1 MKLTEL
7 LSIRPGIT
15 ALTGSGGKTT
25 TLYLLANELQLFG
38 TVLCTTTTH
47 IRPPAHIPLLT
58 TVPTCQTLSSALR
71 RHRCLCIGTPAEHNK
86 LTAPLIPIR
95 RLAELADYVL
105 VEADGSRGL
114 PLKAHLPHEPVV
126 PPGTA
131 QTILLLGASGFH
143 RPAWEVVHRPDLFC
157 SLADI
162 SPQTPVTA
170 QHVASVLLHENPGG
184 KIFINQVEC
193 SSAAD
198 QARLL
203 ASLLPW
209 PVFAGSLK
217 GGTWT
222 CLS

>member
-7 LSIRPGIT
+7 LSIRPGVT
-15 ALTGSGGKTT
+15 AFIGSGGKTT
-25 TLYLLANELQLFG
+25 ALYLLARELQTLG

-47 IRPPAHIPLLT
+47 IRPPSHIPLLT
-58 TVPTCQTLSSALR
+58 AIPTRQALSAALR
-71 RHRCLCIGTPAEHNK
+71 CHRCLCVGTPAEHNK
-86 LTAPLIPIR
+86 LTVPLIPIPC
-95 RLAELADYVL
+95 LAQIADYVL

-114 PLKAHLPHEPVV
+114 PLKAHLPHEPVI

-131 QTILLLGASGFH
+131 QTIHLIGASGFH
-143 RPAWEVVHRPDLFC
+143 RPAREAVHRSDLFC
-157 SLADI
+157 SLANI
-162 SPQTPVTA
+162 TSQTPVTA
-170 QHVASVLLHENPGG
+170 PHAASVLLRENLGG
-184 KIFINQVEC
+184 KIFVNQVEN
-193 SSAAD
+193 SIAAE

-217 GGTWT
+217 GEIWS